1 ASGGFLAPFV
11 APDIVWDFR
20 LPRVKS
26 ISASGHKFGLAPLGC
41 GWVIWRDE
49 EALPQELVFNVDYL
63 GGQIGTFAI
72 NFSRPAGQVIAQ
84 YYEFLRLGREGY
96 TKVQNASY
104 QVAAYLADEIAK
116 LGPYEFICTGRP
128 DEGIPAVCF
137 KLKEGEDPGYTLYDL
152 SERLRL
158 RGWQV
163 PAFTLGGE
171 ATDIVVMRIMCR
183 RGFEMD
189 QKLLTDFRSE
199 LLDSRFG
206 AKAISTIAESKRFPL
221 HEMRDDVAFQ

>member
-1 ASGGFLAPFV
+1 PFV

-116 LGPYEFICTGRP
+116 LGTYEFICTGRP

-137 KLKEGEDPGYTLYDL
+137 KLKDGEDPGYTLYDL

-189 QKLLTDFRSE
+189 FAE
-199 LLDSRFG
+199 LLLEDY
-206 AKAISTIAESKRFPL
+206 KASLKYLSDHPKLQGIAQQNSFK
-221 HEMRDDVAFQ
+221 HT

>member
-1 ASGGFLAPFV
+1 MVLSPSTSPA
-11 APDIVWDFR
+11 R
-20 LPRVKS
+20 RV
-26 ISASGHKFGLAPLGC
+26 
-41 GWVIWRDE
+41 R
-49 EALPQELVFNVDYL
+49 
-63 GGQIGTFAI
+63 
-72 NFSRPAGQVIAQ
+72 VIAQ

-137 KLKEGEDPGYTLYDL
+137 KLKDGEIRDTPCMTSLNVCVCAAAGSGLH
-152 SERLRL
+152 S
-158 RGWQV
+158 
-163 PAFTLGGE
+163 GGE

-189 QKLLTDFRSE
+189 FAE
-199 LLDSRFG
+199 LLLEDY
-206 AKAISTIAESKRFPL
+206 KAS
-221 HEMRDDVAFQ
+221 

>member
-1 ASGGFLAPFV
+1 M
-11 APDIVWDFR
+11 
-20 LPRVKS
+20 KS

-104 QVAAYLADEIAK
+104 RLLLIWRMKSPNQ
-116 LGPYEFICTGRP
+116 PYEFICTGRP

-137 KLKEGEDPGYTLYDL
+137 KLKDGEDPGIHPVRPLNVCVCAAGRFRP
-152 SERLRL
+152 S
-158 RGWQV
+158 
-163 PAFTLGGE
+163 LGGE

-189 QKLLTDFRSE
+189 FAE
-199 LLDSRFG
+199 LLLEDY
-206 AKAISTIAESKRFPL
+206 KASLKYLSDHPKLQGIAQQNSFK
-221 HEMRDDVAFQ
+221 HT